1 MRHIQ
6 LQLPGMIPCDEA
18 FAFRTHAKALVDK
31 WYLIVLNVKME
42 AGSSTNS
49 TPTRSISQAIASSET
64 GQAEKDAT
72 NGAAATFAAGVSEA
86 DETTSV
92 DGTMT
97 ET

>member
-18 FAFRTHAKALVDK
+18 FAFRTHAKALVNK
-31 WYLIVLNVKME
+31 WYLIVLNAKME

-49 TPTRSISQAIASSET
+49 TPTRSSPIASSET

-92 DGTMT
+92 DGTIT